1 MLHRKEDLKDKIDD
15 ANLQFIVLLQLTI
28 ERIEFLEE
36 NKYIFGT
43 IKQFLKNS
51 KSKYEAFIR
60 QVFKSQEI
68 IEGDSAKEASN
79 KLFVMQERVE
89 KALLNEYVI
98 TVDERRER
106 AREVLNLFVV
116 APYNIGY
123 DPLKAEV
130 RQEMLIDSIIVA
142 MAEKNLFNF

>member
-51 KSKYEAFIR
+51 KSKYEDFIR

-89 KALLNEYVI
+89 RALLNEYVI

-106 AREVLNLFVV
+106 ARKILNEFVV
-116 APYNIGY
+116 AFYHPGD

-130 RQEMLIDSIIVA
+130 RQEVLIDTIIKA

>member
-1 MLHRKEDLKDKIDD
+1 MLHRKENLKDKIDD

-51 KSKYEAFIR
+51 KSKYEDFIR

-68 IEGDSAKEASN
+68 IEGDSAKEASS
-79 KLFVMQERVE
+79 KLLVMKERVE
-89 KALLNEYVI
+89 KALLNEYII
-98 TVDERRER
+98 TTEERMIRAKDILSKHVKAEYTPGDSPERLQLKSELLVDEILE
-106 AREVLNLFVV
+106 
-116 APYNIGY
+116 
-123 DPLKAEV
+123 
-130 RQEMLIDSIIVA
+130 EML
-142 MAEKNLFNF
+142 EKNLFNF

>member
-106 AREVLNLFVV
+106 ARKILNEFVV
-116 APYNIGY
+116 APYHPG
-123 DPLKAEV
+123 DAPLKAEV
-130 RQEMLIDSIIVA
+130 RQEVLIDTIITA

>member
-106 AREVLNLFVV
+106 ARKILNEFVV
-116 APYNIGY
+116 APYHPGD
-123 DPLKAEV
+123 DPLKAEA
-130 RQEMLIDSIIVA
+130 RQEVLIDTIITA

>member
-51 KSKYEAFIR
+51 KAKYEAFIK
-60 QVFKSQEI
+60 QVFRSQEI
-68 IEGDSAKEASN
+68 IEEDSAKEASN

-106 AREVLNLFVV
+106 ARKILNEFVV
-116 APYNIGY
+116 APYHPGEY
-123 DPLKAEV
+123 PLKAEV
-130 RQEMLIDSIIVA
+130 RQEVLIDTIITA

>member
-51 KSKYEAFIR
+51 KSKYEDFIK
-60 QVFKSQEI
+60 QVFRSQEI

-106 AREVLNLFVV
+106 ARKILNEFVV
-116 APYNIGY
+116 APYHPG
-123 DPLKAEV
+123 DGPLKAEV
-130 RQEMLIDSIIVA
+130 RQEVLIDTIITA

>member
-106 AREVLNLFVV
+106 ARKILNEFVV
-116 APYNIGY
+116 APYHSGD

-130 RQEMLIDSIIVA
+130 RQEVLIDTIIKA

>member
-116 APYNIGY
+116 VPYNIGD

>member
-89 KALLNEYVI
+89 KALLNEYII

-116 APYNIGY
+116 APYNIGD

>member
-51 KSKYEAFIR
+51 KSKYETFIR

-68 IEGDSAKEASN
+68 IEEDSAKEASN

-106 AREVLNLFVV
+106 ARKILNEFVV
-116 APYNIGY
+116 APYHPGD

>member
-51 KSKYEAFIR
+51 KSKYEDFIR

-106 AREVLNLFVV
+106 ARKILNEFVV
-116 APYNIGY
+116 APYHPGD
-123 DPLKAEV
+123 DPLKAKV
-130 RQEMLIDSIIVA
+130 RQEVLIDTIIKV

>member
-51 KSKYEAFIR
+51 KSKYEDFIR

-106 AREVLNLFVV
+106 ARKILNEFVV
-116 APYNIGY
+116 APYNIGD

>member
-106 AREVLNLFVV
+106 ARKILNEFVV
-116 APYNIGY
+116 APYHPGD

-130 RQEMLIDSIIVA
+130 WQEVLIDTIITA

>member
-51 KSKYEAFIR
+51 KSKYEDFIR
-60 QVFKSQEI
+60 QVFKSQES

-98 TVDERRER
+98 TVDERRKR
-106 AREVLNLFVV
+106 AREILSKYVS
-116 APYNIGY
+116 APYNPGD
-123 DPLKAEV
+123 DPLKVEV
-130 RQEMLIDSIIVA
+130 RNEMLLDEVIVA